1 MQKSDFY
8 AKIGEYYQQAKRGQK
23 SLFYNNN
30 AENKEQGFLPC
41 SLHIMDR
48 FRAFPKSIIP
58 D

>member
-1 MQKSDFY
+1 MQKSDFMQ
-8 AKIGEYYQQAKRGQK
+8 KLMNIIDRQKRGKK

-30 AENKEQGFLPC
+30 AENKEPGFLPC